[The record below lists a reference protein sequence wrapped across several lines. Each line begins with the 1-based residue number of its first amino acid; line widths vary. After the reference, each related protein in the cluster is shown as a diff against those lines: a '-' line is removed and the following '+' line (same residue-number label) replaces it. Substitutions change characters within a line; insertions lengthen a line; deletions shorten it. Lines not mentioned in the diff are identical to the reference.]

1 MKIIRIIG
9 LTLLC
14 FFLAICF
21 NACGGDDG
29 NDAIGDGNV
38 INVAGGWI
46 ISGTLIDIPCDTLD
60 IVTSTTAPFVI
71 TQNNTNVNISASDK
85 VVLTGTIS
93 DTNISAFGTDEEDT
107 IIFNATVSSD
117 GNSLVN
123 GSIVMVEVEPE
134 GTCVVTYEITGTK
147 QADTFN
153 IAGTWQLEYT
163 LIPSDPIVCKWDTY
177 AFDEDIII
185 TQTGYDI
192 TFASKFSE
200 YINTLE
206 GIIAGN
212 LFDALDPAKIFEMS
226 GTVSPDGNTASGNID
241 ITECG
246 IEGEPSEGSEC
257 SCQASFIMFKK

>member
-46 ISGTLIDIPCDTLD
+46 ISGTLID

-123 GSIVMVEVEPE
+123 GSIVMV
-134 GTCVVTYEITGTK
+134 
-147 QADTFN
+147 D
-153 IAGTWQLEYT
+153 
-163 LIPSDPIVCKWDTY
+163 
-177 AFDEDIII
+177 
-185 TQTGYDI
+185 
-192 TFASKFSE
+192 
-200 YINTLE
+200 
-206 GIIAGN
+206 
-212 LFDALDPAKIFEMS
+212 
-226 GTVSPDGNTASGNID
+226 
-241 ITECG
+241 
-246 IEGEPSEGSEC
+246 
-257 SCQASFIMFKK
+257 